1 MKFTVSLK
9 NNYDFKRLYN
19 RGKSAGTHRLLIY
32 CRSTGRPFSR
42 VGYTVS
48 AKLGNAVKRNRVR
61 RRLREIY
68 RLHEAQLRPGMD
80 MVIVVR
86 KGGFEATY
94 QELETDFKRLVKKL
108 AIKAVEQ

>member
-32 CRSTGRPFSR
+32 CRKTNRIYSR

-48 AKLGNAVKRNRVR
+48 TKLGCAVKRNRVR
-61 RRLREIY
+61 RKLREIY
-68 RLHEAQLRPGMD
+68 RLNEAHFAPGYD
-80 MVIVVR
+80 LVVVVR
-86 KGGFEATY
+86 KGGFEAAY
-94 QELETDFKRLVKKL
+94 HELETDFLRLAKKL
-108 AIKAVEQ
+108 GIMAVEQ